1 MHAPCTRHA
10 RAMHAPPCTRH
21 AHAMH
26 TQCTRH
32 AHAMHTPL
40 RRHTACRG
48 AGRSWRRAR
57 PGVGLLAAIV
67 RFEVWRVLARVGGED
82 LGQLEGVEAAW
93 LGLGLGLG

>member
-1 MHAPCTRHA
+1 MHA
-10 RAMHAPPCTRH
+10 PCTRH

-26 TQCTRH
+26 TPCTRNAHAMRTPCTRH
-32 AHAMHTPL
+32 CGDTRPAA
-40 RRHTACRG
+40 G
-48 AGRSWRRAR
+48 VGRSRRRAR

-93 LGLGLGLG
+93 LGLGLGLGLGFG